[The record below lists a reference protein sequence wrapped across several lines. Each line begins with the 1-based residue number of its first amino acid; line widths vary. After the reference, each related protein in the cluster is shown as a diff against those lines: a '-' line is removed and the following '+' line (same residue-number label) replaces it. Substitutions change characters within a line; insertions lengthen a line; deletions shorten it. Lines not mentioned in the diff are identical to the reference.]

1 MARGDRASDATTDP
15 ATAAGRGIVADFTH
29 PTGAAMTDCRTFN
42 GVDQSIFA
50 CVKQRSLEEHG
61 TIYEPAV
68 GNQGTAT
75 TKVPLVGTVVVSF
88 NLEPATESITYCVV
102 SKPWIVS
109 ASQIFDGI
117 GETINS
123 CRKK

>member
-1 MARGDRASDATTDP
+1 
-15 ATAAGRGIVADFTH
+15 
-29 PTGAAMTDCRTFN
+29 MTDCRTFN
-42 GVDQSIFA
+42 GVTQAIFI
-50 CVKQRSLEEHG
+50 CVKQTSGREHG
-61 TIYEPAV
+61 TVYDPEN
-68 GNQGTAT
+68 GNKGTAT
-75 TKVPLVGTVVVSF
+75 TKVPAIGTIVLSFDLVPSS
-88 NLEPATESITYCVV
+88 ESITYCII